1 MYGGLV
7 GEILY
12 KPFRSNIALGLEY
25 NDVKKREFDQ
35 GFSFQYYEIS
45 MPRFNFA
52 YYHPK
57 TSILTKWSY
66 GKYLAGDVGYT
77 LDLSR
82 RMRSG
87 WRAGFFFSQTN
98 VSPEE
103 FGEGSFDKGFYL
115 NVPLSIFSKGYN
127 KDIRGFS
134 LRTMTRDGGQQLDIQ
149 NRLIDSFYGSTYS
162 DINENWDNYLD

>member
-1 MYGGLV
+1 
-7 GEILY
+7 
-12 KPFRSNIALGLEY
+12 
-25 NDVKKREFDQ
+25 
-35 GFSFQYYEIS
+35 
-45 MPRFNFA
+45 
-52 YYHPK
+52 
-57 TSILTKWSY
+57 
-66 GKYLAGDVGYT
+66 
-77 LDLSR
+77 
-82 RMRSG
+82 MRSG

-103 FGEGSFDKGFYL
+103 FGEGSFDKGFYI